1 MNDKKVFSYKLN
13 CNKVI
18 TLLQSRVDLNCNNAR
33 KCNTLISW
41 FKKCILSHFQAHIFA
56 KYIVY
61 MYMKMYLYKV
71 ILPMNDKKCVLV
83 QTQL

>member
-33 KCNTLISW
+33 KCNKLISW
-41 FKKCILSHFQAHIFA
+41 FKIASDRIF
-56 KYIVY
+56 KHRLLQNI
-61 MYMKMYLYKV
+61 MHTCTRR
-71 ILPMNDKKCVLV
+71 I
-83 QTQL
+83 